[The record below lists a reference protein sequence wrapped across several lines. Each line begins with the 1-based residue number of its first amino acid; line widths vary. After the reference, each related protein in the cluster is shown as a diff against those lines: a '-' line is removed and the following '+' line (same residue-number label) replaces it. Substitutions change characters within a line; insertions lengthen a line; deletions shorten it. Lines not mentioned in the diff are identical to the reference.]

1 LEGIALKVTID
12 SSEPLDD
19 ALRVIGALYDVTLTA
34 ASSAPREQTTL
45 SEATPTTSRGN
56 RGGRRTGRAAKT
68 ASRSRRAPRKA
79 AAKRPSVTT
88 AQLRTWAR
96 DNGHEVSDRG
106 PISETVAAA
115 YREAQQA

>member
-1 LEGIALKVTID
+1 LKVTID

-34 ASSAPREQTTL
+34 ASSTPEEQAAPV
-45 SEATPTTSRGN
+45 EAARTTSRRN
-56 RGGRRTGRAAKT
+56 RGGRRTAKAT
-68 ASRSRRAPRKA
+68 PRSRRAPRKS
-79 AAKRPSVTT
+79 AAKRGSVST
-88 AQLRTWAR
+88 AQLRSWAR

-106 PISETVAAA
+106 PISASVATA